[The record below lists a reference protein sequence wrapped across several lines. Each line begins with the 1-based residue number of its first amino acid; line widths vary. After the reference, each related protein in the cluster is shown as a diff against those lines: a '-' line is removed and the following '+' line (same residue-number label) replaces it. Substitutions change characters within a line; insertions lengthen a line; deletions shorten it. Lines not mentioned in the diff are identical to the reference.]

1 MEVDSRA
8 IWVLTC
14 VVQGLRDVWA
24 PKVTSAQLWSQI
36 SCSHSITT
44 QVLFSSVAALLGSA
58 GQANYSA
65 ANGAL
70 DGLAAHWA
78 AQGRAGVSSIQWGG
92 WAGGGMAGGDAGTAA
107 RLARMGMPLIT
118 PSQGLAALASVLSS
132 HSMQA
137 SSSCMAAVPVV
148 WSTFLTRFQ
157 KKHQAVFSEFVAS
170 PQSTAAVPDLPPP
183 ASTQSLAAHTMTAV
197 TRPAEQ
203 AGISRDVV
211 HSQVQ
216 SAIQAVLGEVVGD
229 MQPLMAAGLDSLGAV
244 ELRNSLQSQLG
255 LELPS
260 TLIFDYP
267 TVTALVDF
275 LHPQLISA
283 IPDSDSTTGGHSG
296 TEPLSMGGYPAL
308 VSQPGASV
316 STLSI
321 GVFALEV
328 RSPHGALDSISGKD
342 TAGVIPLSRWDT
354 AAQDRHLQQ
363 TSVRF
368 ASVLDHVD
376 AFDAAFFG
384 VSSSEAEL
392 MDPQQRLVLEC
403 TTAVAMSQPQQG
415 NSSSQDCGVFVGV
428 SSTDYARLTDKHLSS
443 VTAYS
448 ATSSA
453 LSVAAGRVS
462 YTFGFKG
469 PCLSVDTACSSS
481 LVSLHSAVHALRAFE
496 CSAAVNAG
504 VNLTL
509 MPDTPSKFQKAGMLS
524 MTGRCQTLEQGADGY
539 GRSEA
544 CVAMWLQT
552 LDDRSSSTDSHGM
565 QLLAVIQGSAVKQDG
580 RSSTLTAPNGPSQQ
594 EVLRRALLDAATQ
607 PNDVALN
614 QLHGTGKQACM
625 LLLCLYRWAQAAC
638 LPIQLCLVSKP
649 MFGIGMLMTPGA
661 ETYVM
666 TSCLT
671 YRLLLATSICK
682 ACCVCLLSC
691 TSQDD
696 M

>member
-1 MEVDSRA
+1 MS
-8 IWVLTC
+8 
-14 VVQGLRDVWA
+14 
-24 PKVTSAQLWSQI
+24 
-36 SCSHSITT
+36 
-44 QVLFSSVAALLGSA
+44 
-58 GQANYSA
+58 
-65 ANGAL
+65 NG
-70 DGLAAHWA
+70 
-78 AQGRAGVSSIQWGG
+78 IEYPPEPI
-92 WAGGGMAGGDAGTAA
+92 
-107 RLARMGMPLIT
+107 RMG
-118 PSQGLAALASVLSS
+118 
-132 HSMQA
+132 
-137 SSSCMAAVPVV
+137 
-148 WSTFLTRFQ
+148 
-157 KKHQAVFSEFVAS
+157 E
-170 PQSTAAVPDLPPP
+170 
-183 ASTQSLAAHTMTAV
+183 
-197 TRPAEQ
+197 
-203 AGISRDVV
+203 
-211 HSQVQ
+211 
-216 SAIQAVLGEVVGD
+216 
-229 MQPLMAAGLDSLGAV
+229 
-244 ELRNSLQSQLG
+244 
-255 LELPS
+255 
-260 TLIFDYP
+260 
-267 TVTALVDF
+267 
-275 LHPQLISA
+275 
-283 IPDSDSTTGGHSG
+283 
-296 TEPLSMGGYPAL
+296 YPAL

-316 STLSI
+316 STQSI

-328 RSPHGALDSISGKD
+328 RSPQGALGSISGKD
-342 TAGVIPLSRWDT
+342 TAVVIPLNRWDT

-363 TSVRF
+363 PSVRF

-384 VSSSEAEL
+384 VSSSEAAL

-415 NSSSQDCGVFVGV
+415 NISSQDCGVFVGV

-481 LVSLHSAVHALRAFE
+481 LVCLHSAVHALRAFE

-552 LDDRSSSTDSHGM
+552 LDDKSSSIDSHGK

-594 EVLRRALLDAATQ
+594 EVLRRALLNAATQ

-625 LLLCLYRWAQAAC
+625 LL
-638 LPIQLCLVSKP
+638 
-649 MFGIGMLMTPGA
+649 
-661 ETYVM
+661 
-666 TSCLT
+666 
-671 YRLLLATSICK
+671 
-682 ACCVCLLSC
+682 VCLH
-691 TSQDD
+691 
-696 M
+696 

>member
-1 MEVDSRA
+1 MPTYV
-8 IWVLTC
+8 I
-14 VVQGLRDVWA
+14 QGLRDVWA

-44 QVLFSSVAALLGSA
+44 QVLFSSVASLLGSA

-92 WAGGGMAGGDAGTAA
+92 WAGGGMAGGDAGTAG

-118 PSQGLAALASVLSS
+118 PSQGLAALASMLSN

-137 SSSCMAAVPVV
+137 SISCMAAVPVV
-148 WSTFLTRFQ
+148 WPTFLSRLD
-157 KKHQAVFSEFVAS
+157 KKHQAVFSEFEAA
-170 PQSTAAVPDLPPP
+170 PQSTASAAVSDLPTPP
-183 ASTQSLAAHTMTAV
+183 TAHTSAAHTMTAV

-203 AGISRDVV
+203 AGTSRDMV

-216 SAIQAVLGEVVGD
+216 SAIQAVLGEVLGD
-229 MQPLMAAGLDSLGAV
+229 MQPLMAGGLDSLGAV

-260 TLIFDYP
+260 TLVFDYP

-283 IPDSDSTTGGHSG
+283 IPHPDSTAGAISNGIEYPP
-296 TEPLSMGGYPAL
+296 EPLSMGEYPAL

-316 STLSI
+316 SAQSV

-328 RSPHGALDSISGKD
+328 RSPQNALDSISGKD
-342 TAGVIPLSRWDT
+342 TAVVIPLSRWDA
-354 AAQDRHLQQ
+354 AAQDEHLQQ
-363 TSVRF
+363 TSVHF
-368 ASVLDHVD
+368 ASVLDHVHV
-376 AFDAAFFG
+376 FDAAFFG

-403 TTAVAMSQPQQG
+403 TAAVAMSQPQQG

-428 SSTDYARLTDKHLSS
+428 SSADYARLTDKHLSN

-462 YTFGFKG
+462 YCFGFKG

-496 CSAAVNAG
+496 CIAAVNAG

-524 MTGRCQTLEQGADGY
+524 MTGRCQTLEQSADGY

-552 LDDRSSSTDSHGM
+552 LDDKNRSIDSHVK

-594 EVLRRALLDAATQ
+594 EVLRRALLDAAAQ

-625 LLLCLYRWAQAAC
+625 LLLCLY
-638 LPIQLCLVSKP
+638 
-649 MFGIGMLMTPGA
+649 
-661 ETYVM
+661 
-666 TSCLT
+666 
-671 YRLLLATSICK
+671 
-682 ACCVCLLSC
+682 
-691 TSQDD
+691 
-696 M
+696 

>member
-1 MEVDSRA
+1 M
-8 IWVLTC
+8 
-14 VVQGLRDVWA
+14 QGLRDVWA

-44 QVLFSSVAALLGSA
+44 QVLFSSVASLLGSA

-70 DGLAAHWA
+70 DGLAAQWA

-92 WAGGGMAGGDAGTAA
+92 WAGGGMAGADASTAA

-137 SSSCMAAVPVV
+137 SSSCMAAMPVV
-148 WSTFLTRFQ
+148 WPTFLSRLE
-157 KKHQAVFSEFVAS
+157 KKHQAVFSEFVAAS
-170 PQSTAAVPDLPPP
+170 QTTAAVSDLPNP
-183 ASTQSLAAHTMTAV
+183 ASAQSLAAHTVTAP

-203 AGISRDVV
+203 AGISRDMV

-216 SAIQAVLGEVVGD
+216 AAIQAVLGEVLGD
-229 MQPLMAAGLDSLGAV
+229 MQPLMAGGLDSLGAV

-260 TLIFDYP
+260 TLVFDYP

-275 LHPQLISA
+275 LHSQLVSA
-283 IPDSDSTTGGHSG
+283 IPDSDSATGAISNGRESLP
-296 TEPLSMGGYPAL
+296 EPISMGEYLAL

-316 STLSI
+316 PTQSI

-328 RSPHGALDSISGKD
+328 RSPQNALGSISGKD
-342 TAGVIPLSRWDT
+342 TAVVIPLSRWDT

-363 TSVRF
+363 PSVRF
-368 ASVLDHVD
+368 ASVLDHID
-376 AFDAAFFG
+376 TFDAAFFG
-384 VSSSEAEL
+384 VSNSEAEM

-403 TTAVAMSQPQQG
+403 TTVVAMSQPQQG
-415 NSSSQDCGVFVGV
+415 NGSSQDCGVFVGV

-509 MPDTPSKFQKAGMLS
+509 MPETPSKFQKAGMLS

-552 LDDRSSSTDSHGM
+552 LDDKGSSTDSHGK

-594 EVLRRALLDAATQ
+594 DVLRRALLDAATQ

-614 QLHGTGKQACM
+614 QLHGTGK
-625 LLLCLYRWAQAAC
+625 
-638 LPIQLCLVSKP
+638 
-649 MFGIGMLMTPGA
+649 
-661 ETYVM
+661 
-666 TSCLT
+666 
-671 YRLLLATSICK
+671 
-682 ACCVCLLSC
+682 
-691 TSQDD
+691 
-696 M
+696 

>member
-1 MEVDSRA
+1 M
-8 IWVLTC
+8 
-14 VVQGLRDVWA
+14 QGLRDVWA

-36 SCSHSITT
+36 SCIHSITT

-78 AQGRAGVSSIQWGG
+78 AQGRPGVSSIQWGG
-92 WAGGGMAGGDAGTAA
+92 WAGGGMAGADAGTAA

-148 WSTFLTRFQ
+148 WPTFLSRLEM
-157 KKHQAVFSEFVAS
+157 KHQAVFSEFVAAS
-170 PQSTAAVPDLPPP
+170 QPTAAVSDLPPP
-183 ASTQSLAAHTMTAV
+183 ANAHSLAAHTVTAA
-197 TRPAEQ
+197 TRPAQQ
-203 AGISRDVV
+203 AGISREMV

-216 SAIQAVLGEVVGD
+216 AAIQAVLGEVLGD
-229 MQPLMAAGLDSLGAV
+229 MQPFMAGGLDSLGAV

-260 TLIFDYP
+260 TLVFDYP

-275 LHPQLISA
+275 LHPQLVSA
-283 IPDSDSTTGGHSG
+283 ISDSDSTAGPGAMSNG
-296 TEPLSMGGYPAL
+296 IEYPPEPIRMGEYPAL

-316 STLSI
+316 STQSI

-328 RSPHGALDSISGKD
+328 RSPQGALGSISGKD
-342 TAGVIPLSRWDT
+342 TAVVIPLNRWDT

-363 TSVRF
+363 PSVRF

-384 VSSSEAEL
+384 VSSSEAAL

-415 NSSSQDCGVFVGV
+415 NISSQDCGVFVGV

-481 LVSLHSAVHALRAFE
+481 LVCLHSAVHALRAFE

-552 LDDRSSSTDSHGM
+552 LDDKSSSIDSHGK

-594 EVLRRALLDAATQ
+594 EVLRRALLNAATQ

-625 LLLCLYRWAQAAC
+625 LL
-638 LPIQLCLVSKP
+638 
-649 MFGIGMLMTPGA
+649 
-661 ETYVM
+661 
-666 TSCLT
+666 
-671 YRLLLATSICK
+671 
-682 ACCVCLLSC
+682 VCLH
-691 TSQDD
+691 
-696 M
+696 